1 LDLTPEIKSADDS
14 FETYNP
20 DWAFIRVLK
29 YVEGE
34 PFDYRNIEKMQWQ
47 VMRVDKK
54 NETISMLEERISGIF
69 DIPIEKL
76 IVILRHEH
84 IYNHTVRTELYN
96 MDWRK

>member
-1 LDLTPEIKSADDS
+1 MDGA
-14 FETYNP
+14 FEPYNP

-29 YVEGE
+29 FVEGE
-34 PFDYRNIEKMQWQ
+34 PFDYRNVEKMYWQ

-54 NETISMLEERISGIF
+54 QETISILEERISAMF
-69 DIPIEKL
+69 DIPVDKL
-76 IVILRHEH
+76 IIIMRHEH